1 MSQDVNR
8 NTASSRG
15 DARGATRD
23 TQGAGASPT
32 TYEVEQVSGRG
43 TGGAVFA
50 GVLMIL
56 GGVLWALEGLAGVIK
71 GSYFV
76 HPQNYY
82 IDIDPTAWGWAH
94 LILGV
99 LVLLAGFGVI
109 SGAVWARTVGIV
121 LVSLSVIVNFLFLP
135 YQPFWAIIVIL
146 IDVWIIRSLIVHG
159 RQPA

>member
-1 MSQDVNR
+1 
-8 NTASSRG
+8 
-15 DARGATRD
+15 
-23 TQGAGASPT
+23 
-32 TYEVEQVSGRG
+32 
-43 TGGAVFA
+43 
-50 GVLMIL
+50 MIL